1 MRANYNGGRKKT
13 GKAELCGP
21 ASLCD
26 VEPHAR
32 SGRSVGAARPFGLLI
47 TRSAPMVSHESG
59 GVTRPRSLFNV
70 ALLRRGSCP
79 GRTRTQPAVG
89 IAAQSTLS
97 TPPHGIAA
105 EPPDRGTSRLQ
116 IPSAFSRPWQW
127 TTLGLPCPVSFPT
140 VSQRRRISP
149 PAPSTTGH
157 LTTGAYMSKNEVHSE
172 RGAFPH
178 YPPGDKRLSA
188 VPKQRWGRLPQHA
201 VVVDPQEFLRGTLR
215 FLCR

>member
-178 YPPGDKRLSA
+178 YPPGNEYETFCGAEAALGPVA
-188 VPKQRWGRLPQHA
+188 A
-201 VVVDPQEFLRGTLR
+201 AC
-215 FLCR
+215 CRC